1 LFPERG
7 ETNMGLRES
16 VPRKILVV
24 DDDQIIAITMSAIL
38 RDEGYE
44 VATAFSGE
52 EAVEKAKAF
61 SPDLLLSDIWMDS
74 MNGVEAASRIA
85 TKLPSLKILF
95 VSGDATMLDVLNV
108 FPKRI
113 VYSLMLKPARVPDLL
128 NAIAYM
134 LPTIEAPT
142 SEVTLDSM
150 HMTTYLPKYQDQ
162 ITRQFHDCGMKFPV
176 RSVDLGDHDLNEGR
190 RVSGFPAS

>member
-1 LFPERG
+1 
-7 ETNMGLRES
+7 MGLRES

-24 DDDQIIAITMSAIL
+24 DDERIIATTTSAIL

-61 SPDLLLSDIWMDS
+61 LPDLLLSDIWMNS
-74 MNGVEAASRIA
+74 MNGIEAAGRIA
-85 TKLPSLKILF
+85 ARLNSLKILF

-108 FPKRI
+108 SPKRI
-113 VYSLMLKPARVPDLL
+113 VYSLMLKPVLVPDLL

-134 LPTIEAPT
+134 LPTLEAPT
-142 SEVTLDSM
+142 SEVKRDSM
-150 HMTTYLPKYQDQ
+150 QMTTYLPKYQDQ
-162 ITRQFHDCGMKFPV
+162 ITGQFHDCGMKFPV
-176 RSVDLGDHDLNEGR
+176 RSVDLRDHDQNEGR
-190 RVSGFPAS
+190 RISGFPAS